1 MPIVRRLDPTVESI
15 LVVEMELWEQECF
28 AGERVVIGTGYCV
41 GEQDCHIAGAAGH
54 KAVVEA
60 AHIVVGR
67 VRCSCHIVA
76 ECLVIAID
84 LDLAA
89 VGYCI
94 GLAVIDVAADTVD
107 IALVDVVAVGRN
119 HRILQDYTPRIS
131 DEILQQQ
138 LVKGTGLQY
147 LLNDRLVVVVVV
159 PLEIQPSFHH
169 P

>member
-1 MPIVRRLDPTVESI
+1 MPIVRRLDPIVESI

-41 GEQDCHIAGAAGH
+41 GEQDCHIA
-54 KAVVEA
+54 VEA

-84 LDLAA
+84 LAA

-94 GLAVIDVAADTVD
+94 DLAVVDVAADTVD
-107 IALVDVVAVGRN
+107 IALVDVVVVGRN

-131 DEILQQQ
+131 DEILQQR
-138 LVKGTGLQY
+138 LVKGTDL
-147 LLNDRLVVVVVV
+147 
-159 PLEIQPSFHH
+159 
-169 P
+169 